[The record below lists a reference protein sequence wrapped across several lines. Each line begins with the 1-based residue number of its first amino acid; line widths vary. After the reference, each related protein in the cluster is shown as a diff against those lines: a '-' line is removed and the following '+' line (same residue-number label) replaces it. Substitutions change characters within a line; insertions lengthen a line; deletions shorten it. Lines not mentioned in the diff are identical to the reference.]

1 MNRRKETQAEPFL
14 KWVGGKAR
22 RVNEILDL
30 MPEQIDYYLEPF
42 LGGGAVALEVLRR
55 NPDCKALLSDLNP
68 HLINCWR
75 QVKENP
81 QGVIR
86 SVHALDDR
94 YLRLKFADEQ
104 KSFYMAVRERWNI
117 YMAVLERC
125 NKSMG
130 DEGSGGEAG
139 RAGMFLWLNRNCF
152 QGMWRVNSRGEFNVP
167 PRQHHTEESRVNY
180 EAIEQASVLLR
191 NADIQQG
198 GFDEFVMAPGTVV
211 FVDPPYIRE
220 NNGRGFTA
228 YTKDDFT
235 DADHLALAEKLRLS
249 GATYVLTIGGD
260 EDIVREIYGQP
271 DSVSEIPCTF
281 AATNTGRR
289 TRNEF
294 IITNNLHKKSK

>member
-1 MNRRKETQAEPFL
+1 MNRRKEAQAEPFL

-30 MPEQIDYYLEPF
+30 MPEQIDYYMEPF

-55 NPDCKALLSDLNP
+55 NPDCKALLSDSNP
-68 HLINCWR
+68 YLINCWR

-81 QGVIR
+81 QDVIR

-94 YLRLKFADEQ
+94 YLRLKSADEQ
-104 KSFYMAVRERWNI
+104 KSFYMAVRERWNKD
-117 YMAVLERC
+117 MWNED
-125 NKSMG
+125 SG
-130 DEGSGGEAG
+130 DKVDK
-139 RAGMFLWLNRNCF
+139 AGMFLWLNRNSF

-198 GFDEFVMAPGTVV
+198 GFEKFVMAPETVI

-228 YTKDDFT
+228 YTKDGFT

-271 DSVSEIPCTF
+271 DNMSKIPCTF
-281 AATNTGRR
+281 AATNAGRR

-294 IITNNLHKKSK
+294 IITNNLHKEFK

>member
-1 MNRRKETQAEPFL
+1 MNKRKTTQAEPFL

-30 MPEQIDYYLEPF
+30 MPERIDYYMEPF

-55 NPDCKALLSDLNP
+55 NSNCKVLLSDLNP
-68 HLINCWR
+68 HLINCWQ
-75 QVKENP
+75 QVKENL
-81 QGVIR
+81 QGVIKF
-86 SVHALDDR
+86 VYTLDDS
-94 YLRLKFADEQ
+94 YLRLRSADEQ
-104 KSFYMAVRERWNI
+104 KFFYMAVRERWNKNSD
-117 YMAVLERC
+117 
-125 NKSMG
+125 NKVN
-130 DEGSGGEAG
+130 
-139 RAGMFLWLNRNCF
+139 RAGLFLWLNRNCF
-152 QGMWRVNSRGEFNVP
+152 QRMWRVNSRGEFNVP
-167 PRQHHTEESRVNY
+167 PRQHHTEKSRVNY
-180 EAIEQASVLLR
+180 EAIEQASTLLK

-198 GFDEFVMAPGTVV
+198 GFGEFVMTPETVV

-235 DADHLALAEKLRLS
+235 DEDHLALAEKLRLS

-271 DSVSEIPCTF
+271 DSVSGVSCTF
-281 AATNTGRR
+281 AATNAGRR

-294 IITNNLHKKSK
+294 IITNNLYRK

>member
-1 MNRRKETQAEPFL
+1 MNRGKETQAEPFL

-22 RVNEILDL
+22 RVNEILNL
-30 MPEQIDYYLEPF
+30 MPEQIDYYMEPF

-75 QVKENP
+75 QVKEDP

-86 SVHALDDR
+86 SVRTLDDR
-94 YLRLKFADEQ
+94 YLRLKFATEQ
-104 KSFYMAVRERWNI
+104 KSFYMTVRERWNRG
-117 YMAVLERC
+117 MDDED
-125 NKSMG
+125 SG
-130 DEGSGGEAG
+130 DEVD
-139 RAGMFLWLNRNCF
+139 RAGLFLWLNRNCF

-167 PRQHHTEESRVNY
+167 PRQSITRKSRVNY

-198 GFDEFVMAPGTVV
+198 GFGEFVMAPGTVV

-228 YTKDDFT
+228 YTKDGFT
-235 DADHLALAEKLRLS
+235 DEDHLALAERLRLS

-260 EDIVREIYGQP
+260 ENIVREIYGQP
-271 DSVSEIPCTF
+271 DSTSRVPCTF
-281 AATNTGRR
+281 AATNAGRR
-289 TRNEF
+289 TRDEF
-294 IITNNLHKKSK
+294 IITNNLHKEFK

>member
-1 MNRRKETQAEPFL
+1 M

-30 MPEQIDYYLEPF
+30 MPEQIDYYMEPF

-81 QGVIR
+81 QDVIR

-94 YLRLKFADEQ
+94 YLRLKFASEQ

-125 NKSMG
+125 NESMD
-130 DEGSGGEAG
+130 DEDSGGEAG

-167 PRQHHTEESRVNY
+167 SRQSRTRGSRVNY
-180 EAIEQASVLLR
+180 EAIEQASALLK

-228 YTKDDFT
+228 YTKDGFT

-281 AATNTGRR
+281 AATNAGRR

-294 IITNNLHKKSK
+294 IITNNLRKLR